1 MSAIRQLYKELII
14 VSKRLPA
21 EQQAATLQEIRTT
34 FRQHVNETDPAVIEK
49 LVKQANSRL
58 SFLKMITPKPITKQ
72 SGSQSFYVN
81 KEGKLV
87 EGHAEMEDAA
97 RLSHW
102 GTVSVDMIRRNEA
115 FHKKLGMK
123 VSHSKLM

>member
-1 MSAIRQLYKELII
+1 MCLLARPLRS
-14 VSKRLPA
+14 
-21 EQQAATLQEIRTT
+21 
-34 FRQHVNETDPAVIEK
+34 
-49 LVKQANSRL
+49 
-58 SFLKMITPKPITKQ
+58 
-72 SGSQSFYVN
+72 VN

-87 EGHAEMEDAA
+87 EGHAEMEDAYVVLVSLMFSA